1 MSDKERDSIQE
12 MEDIQKG
19 LEAFLQQEM
28 QEMQAS
34 GTGARCSAG
43 RTANTGTRA
52 ADRSAPQLYDMREE
66 EEEEELD
73 VIGSNRRAGYREDY
87 AEDWDDPEYR
97 KRQAARRERA
107 RKTSDRARRR
117 RDDHIEEYEDYEDDY
132 DTYNDR
138 KRAGRR
144 SGRREEI
151 DTRADK
157 KSRKGNKKGTKGGRR
172 KKKSVLKRYLITVVL
187 LIVLLAAGLYVLVGK
202 VYGEM
207 KYEKIES
214 VASSPMKEAGVTNI
228 LLIGNDSRE
237 NGEDGRSDAMILL
250 SISNKTKKIYM
261 TSLLRDIYVDIPGHK
276 GNRLNAAYSY
286 GGAELLM
293 ETIEQNFDIHISR
306 YVLVNFEA
314 FANLVDAVGGVD
326 LELTSKE
333 VEYVN
338 GYLVEYNILLGRPE
352 GTDYFEDTSGGMVH
366 LNGPQALAYCR
377 NRYIGTDFG
386 RTERQRKVLTEVI
399 HKLPLG
405 MLTNPQELIDGLMP
419 NLTTNLTQTEC
430 YQLSLMAPKVVTY
443 DIIQNSIPLEGTYKD
458 ATIRE
463 MAVLEVDFEANKK
476 FLQENLYGDG
486 DSVSTSEASAE

>member
-1 MSDKERDSIQE
+1 M
-12 MEDIQKG
+12 
-19 LEAFLQQEM
+19 A
-28 QEMQAS
+28 
-34 GTGARCSAG
+34 
-43 RTANTGTRA
+43 
-52 ADRSAPQLYDMREE
+52 
-66 EEEEELD
+66 
-73 VIGSNRRAGYREDY
+73 
-87 AEDWDDPEYR
+87 
-97 KRQAARRERA
+97 
-107 RKTSDRARRR
+107 
-117 RDDHIEEYEDYEDDY
+117 
-132 DTYNDR
+132 
-138 KRAGRR
+138 
-144 SGRREEI
+144 
-151 DTRADK
+151 
-157 KSRKGNKKGTKGGRR
+157 
-172 KKKSVLKRYLITVVL
+172 LILVF
-187 LIVLLAAGLYVLVGK
+187 LAAGLYVLVGK

-207 KYEKIES
+207 NYEKIES
-214 VASSPMKEAGVTNI
+214 VASSPMKEEGVTNI

-237 NGEDGRSDAMILL
+237 NGEDGRSDVMILL

-261 TSLLRDIYVDIPGHK
+261 TSLLRDMYVDIPGHK

-386 RTERQRKVLTEVI
+386 RTERQRKVLAEVI
-399 HKLPLG
+399 HKLPQG

-430 YQLSLMAPKVVTY
+430 YRLSLMAPKAVTY

-458 ATIRE
+458 ATIRK

-486 DSVSTSEASAE
+486 DITSTSEASAE